1 MNALA
6 GSVQRLSPSEAE
18 ALWRAWS
25 VRRDSSARDRLVVS
39 YSPMV
44 KYLAARKVRELPSH
58 CELDDLVSCGLVA
71 LVEAVDRFDPQKGA
85 TFEQYAW
92 TRVSGAIMDELRR
105 QDWASRSARRL
116 GRKIERTRDA
126 WYAAHGRFPTEA
138 ELAEKLELPVDEL
151 RDRMEEL
158 SRSDLVSLNAPAR
171 GTDEALPLEIGDTIM
186 AAAGEHEPERATLAG
201 ERSAIMR
208 QAIARLSEREQKI
221 LALVHVHEL
230 QGAEIGRILGVS
242 ESRVSQILAGIRR
255 KLHDAVD
262 AYDGMEDLA
271 A

>member
-1 MNALA
+1 MSAIAA
-6 GSVQRLSPSEAE
+6 GAQRLSPREAE
-18 ALWRAWS
+18 SLWRAWTE
-25 VRRDSSARDRLVVS
+25 RHDSAARDRLVVS

-44 KYLAARKVRELPSH
+44 RYLAARKARELPAH

-71 LVEAVDRFDPQKGA
+71 LIEAVDRFDPKKGA

-116 GRKIERTRDA
+116 ARKIDRVRDS
-126 WYAAHGRFPTEA
+126 WYATHGRYPTEA
-138 ELAEKLELPVDEL
+138 ELAEKLELPLDEL
-151 RDRMEEL
+151 RARMEEL
-158 SRSDLVSLNAPAR
+158 SRSDVVSLNAAAR
-171 GTDEALPLEIGDTIM
+171 GTEEALPLEIGDTIV
-186 AAAGEHEPERATLAG
+186 APHGEHEPERAMLTG
-201 ERSAIMR
+201 ERSAVMR
-208 QAIARLSEREQKI
+208 AAIAKLSEREQKI

-255 KLHDAVD
+255 KLHDAVS
-262 AYDGMEDLA
+262 AYDSTEDLA

>member
-1 MNALA
+1 MNTLVA
-6 GSVQRLSPSEAE
+6 GAQRLSPSEAE
-18 ALWRAWS
+18 GLWRAWS
-25 VRRDSSARDRLVVS
+25 DRHDSSARDRLIVS

-71 LVEAVDRFDPQKGA
+71 LVEAVDRFDPKRGA

-105 QDWASRSARRL
+105 QDWASRSSRRL
-116 GRKIERTRDA
+116 GRKIERTRDQ
-126 WYAAHGRFPTEA
+126 WYALHGTYPTEH
-138 ELAEKLELPVDEL
+138 ELASKLELPLDEL
-151 RDRMEEL
+151 RLRLEEL
-158 SRSDLVSLNAPAR
+158 SRSDVVSLNAPAR
-171 GTDEALPLEIGDTIM
+171 GTEEALPLEIGDTIM
-186 AAAGEHEPERATLAG
+186 APGGEHEPERATLST
-201 ERSAIMR
+201 ERSSLLR
-208 QAIARLSEREQKI
+208 DAIAALSEREQKI

-230 QGAEIGRILGVS
+230 QGAEIGRMLGVS
-242 ESRVSQILAGIRR
+242 ESRISQILAGIRR

-262 AYDGMEDLA
+262 SYDSMTDLA